1 MKKLYYIF
9 FSITLSIVI
18 TACGSSGGSDDKVIT
33 IAGKVIDNYIKN
45 ATVCIDTNKNDF
57 CDSGEET
64 TISDSNGDFSFTK
77 VISND
82 DVVIAYGGVD
92 IHTGDSFNYIVKN
105 IVENKDN
112 ANKVIL
118 SSINTLITDY
128 KILTNSDLK
137 TA

>member
-45 ATVCIDTNKNDF
+45 AIVCIDTNKNDF